1 MCYQDALPDDMLS
14 AALRGVVDDAGIAP
28 LQVHDIC
35 IGIAITIIV
44 HHNSLLK
51 EKATSDIFN

>member
-14 AALRGVVDDAGIAP
+14 AALRGVVDDAGIDP

-35 IGIAITIIV
+35 IGIARIITV
-44 HHNSLLK
+44 HHKKLLK
-51 EKATSDIFN
+51 EKATFDIFK